1 MTSSWSRITDSS
13 SRSIVQVCWCFSI
26 VLFQRKSE
34 GSCLQTTC
42 SVGSWREKSVCPSP
56 TNWTALC
63 LGNLISHLLSPGLC
77 RMLLSPRTGGLA
89 LRQPL
94 ICQSD
99 QLGDEQRNRTV
110 LMTHSLFHII
120 FLSTVWRCVSVSC
133 CPPEVPVP
141 PAPPVL
147 WDVCVETAP
156 SQQGG
161 CSRLLGWSRPSDV
174 LHNAAVTQTVQ
185 TVCVTDYM
193 YSGIQ
198 ITLHN
203 NQLDG
208 L

>member
-13 SRSIVQVCWCFSI
+13 SQVDRSGVLVFQYRTFPEEVRGKLSTNNMQCGILKREICVPVPQTEQLFVWGILSRTSSHPACAECSYLLVLEVWLSFS
-26 VLFQRKSE
+26 LS
-34 GSCLQTTC
+34 
-42 SVGSWREKSVCPSP
+42 SVSP
-56 TNWTALC
+56 E
-63 LGNLISHLLSPGLC
+63 
-77 RMLLSPRTGGLA
+77 
-89 LRQPL
+89 
-94 ICQSD
+94 

-110 LMTHSLFHII
+110 LMMHSLFHII

-174 LHNAAVTQTVQ
+174 LHNAAATQTVQ
-185 TVCVTDYM
+185 TVCVSDYM
-193 YSGIQ
+193 
-198 ITLHN
+198 
-203 NQLDG
+203 
-208 L
+208 

>member
-34 GSCLQTTC
+34 GSMQCGEICVPVPQTEQLF
-42 SVGSWREKSVCPSP
+42 V
-56 TNWTALC
+56 

-110 LMTHSLFHII
+110 LMTHSLFHTI

-174 LHNAAVTQTVQ
+174 LHNAAATQTVQ
-185 TVCVTDYM
+185 TVCVSDYM
-193 YSGIQ
+193 
-198 ITLHN
+198 
-203 NQLDG
+203 
-208 L
+208 

>member
-13 SRSIVQVCWCFSI
+13 SQVDRSG
-26 VLFQRKSE
+26 VLVFQYRTFPEDVRVKLSTNNMQC
-34 GSCLQTTC
+34 GILK
-42 SVGSWREKSVCPSP
+42 REICVSQ
-56 TNWTALC
+56 
-63 LGNLISHLLSPGLC
+63 SHKLNSSLFWGILSSTSSHPALC

-174 LHNAAVTQTVQ
+174 LHNAAATQTVQ

-193 YSGIQ
+193 
-198 ITLHN
+198 
-203 NQLDG
+203 
-208 L
+208 

>member
-1 MTSSWSRITDSS
+1 M
-13 SRSIVQVCWCFSI
+13 CWCFSI

-34 GSCLQTTC
+34 GSMQCGEICVPVPQTEQLFVWGILSRTSSHPACAEC
-42 SVGSWREKSVCPSP
+42 SYLLVLEVWLSFSLSSVSP
-56 TNWTALC
+56 E
-63 LGNLISHLLSPGLC
+63 
-77 RMLLSPRTGGLA
+77 
-89 LRQPL
+89 
-94 ICQSD
+94 

-161 CSRLLGWSRPSDV
+161 CSRLLG
-174 LHNAAVTQTVQ
+174 
-185 TVCVTDYM
+185 
-193 YSGIQ
+193 
-198 ITLHN
+198 
-203 NQLDG
+203 
-208 L
+208 

>member
-13 SRSIVQVCWCFSI
+13 SQVDRSG
-26 VLFQRKSE
+26 VLVFQYRTFPEDVRGKLSTNNMQCGILKRE
-34 GSCLQTTC
+34 ICVPVPQTEQLF
-42 SVGSWREKSVCPSP
+42 VW
-56 TNWTALC
+56 
-63 LGNLISHLLSPGLC
+63 GNLISHLLSPGLC

-89 LRQPL
+89 LLQPL

-174 LHNAAVTQTVQ
+174 LHNAAATQTVQ

-193 YSGIQ
+193 
-198 ITLHN
+198 
-203 NQLDG
+203 
-208 L
+208 

>member
-1 MTSSWSRITDSS
+1 M
-13 SRSIVQVCWCFSI
+13 FSI
-26 VLFQRKSE
+26 LSFNDIVLIQNNRQQQPGRSFRCVCVSVSYFSRGSQREAVYKQHAVWDLE
-34 GSCLQTTC
+34 ERNLCVPVPQTEQFF
-42 SVGSWREKSVCPSP
+42 V
-56 TNWTALC
+56 

-89 LRQPL
+89 LLQPL

-174 LHNAAVTQTVQ
+174 LHNAAATQTVQ
-185 TVCVTDYM
+185 TVCVNDYM
-193 YSGIQ
+193 
-198 ITLHN
+198 
-203 NQLDG
+203 
-208 L
+208 

>member
-1 MTSSWSRITDSS
+1 MTSSWSRITESS

-42 SVGSWREKSVCPSP
+42 SVGSWREKSVSQSHKLNSSLFGGILSRTSSHPACAECSYLLVLEVWLSFSLSSVSP
-56 TNWTALC
+56 E
-63 LGNLISHLLSPGLC
+63 
-77 RMLLSPRTGGLA
+77 
-89 LRQPL
+89 
-94 ICQSD
+94 

-174 LHNAAVTQTVQ
+174 LHNAAATQTVQ

-193 YSGIQ
+193 
-198 ITLHN
+198 
-203 NQLDG
+203 
-208 L
+208 